1 MWSELGEFFSDRN
14 WAASW
19 FSLAL
24 LLGTAEL
31 MSMELVLL
39 MVALGAAGG
48 GIAALLGAPVWLALL
63 VAIVVSSA
71 TLTLARPP
79 MVARLHRGPD
89 LRTGHAALEGATAVV
104 VEEVSEMSGRVKLSG
119 ELWSARAY
127 DPTEVIVPGT
137 KVRVFSIDGATAV
150 VHPD

>member
-1 MWSELGEFFSDRN
+1 MWGDLGDFFTDHS
-14 WAASW
+14 WVGW

-24 LLGTAEL
+24 LLGIAEM
-31 MSMELVLL
+31 MSLDLVLL
-39 MVALGAAGG
+39 MVGLGAAGG
-48 GIAALLGAPVWLALL
+48 GIAALLSAPFWLALL
-63 VAIVVSSA
+63 VAIVVSAA
-71 TLTLARPP
+71 TLTLVRPP
-79 MVARLHRGPD
+79 MVARLHRGTE

-104 VEEVSEMSGRVKLSG
+104 VDEVSELSGRVKLSG